1 MTLSWGSV
9 AGQMFQVQS
18 SANLTSWQNLG
29 TPFTGTGQTLTAS
42 FGIPPNQKYFRVVV
56 SNLDSDGDGVSDWEE
71 LIAGFNPHSAYTG
84 GGTTDDLTAITAAL
98 QATTNTVSI
107 VASDPYCARVGN
119 DTGAFTI
126 TRSGKLNAIT
136 VNYMVSGTAAPG
148 SDYTA
153 LSGTVS
159 LPFGI
164 NSAIVTVTPNPNGT
178 PSTVARTIVTTL
190 SASAN
195 YTVGSPANA
204 TVTLGAEAGANSVL
218 QEIWMNLSGWNGTA
232 DIPLTTPPTTI
243 FPSA

>member
-1 MTLSWGSV
+1 M
-9 AGQMFQVQS
+9 
-18 SANLTSWQNLG
+18 
-29 TPFTGTGQTLTAS
+29 
-42 FGIPPNQKYFRVVV
+42 
-56 SNLDSDGDGVSDWEE
+56 
-71 LIAGFNPHSAYTG
+71 IAGFNPHSAYSG

-98 QATTNTVSI
+98 QATTNTISI

-136 VNYMVSGTAAPG
+136 VNYTVSGTAAPG

-195 YTVGSPANA
+195 YTIGSPANA
-204 TVTLGAEAGANSVL
+204 TVTFDGHWRGYTCSNAGLSCALVLAKSVATAGSAMRSGAKSASPAWPRKSAEAT
-218 QEIWMNLSGWNGTA
+218 Q
-232 DIPLTTPPTTI
+232 
-243 FPSA
+243 